1 MITDAFAAI
10 CNIDTAE
17 LSPASRARAHLQL
30 PQKAGGF
37 GLPSTVTLAKTA
49 YLASWADAGGRI
61 CERWPHL
68 APDTN
73 ALDRMHTDTPPTS
86 EYAMDLYIQR
96 RYCCSILG
104 LEAMLSEELRFTR
117 SRSKA
122 DIDSP
127 DANATQT
134 WQRRLGAAEA
144 ALVKDAIAGS
154 VAQQSNALEQQQ
166 ALPLQAWL
174 KSLETDGRAAFL
186 HCVPNAWTRSLSN
199 RQLEFAVRR
208 LLRLKLR
215 NVEGTICACGATLDG
230 FGDHAD
236 SCPTLVGMRSNRH
249 DRVNVEGIGAPAKQT
264 GLAPT
269 FEHKGLV
276 EDTNGRPADTCI
288 RSNHGFGRDVT
299 ACYDC
304 VGVGTCAATYVQAA
318 ARWKGGAMQAAVNR
332 KLRNAR
338 RLRGTVD
345 LVVIPMAFESQGGL
359 HPNWRTTYLEWAK
372 TWASRSEAERPR
384 WRQFLMVQSWIART
398 SLVIQREQYLL
409 IDHMITCGSR
419 RTHGNVRHAHRAPA
433 SDDFDNALAAM
444 PPWEA

>member
-1 MITDAFAAI
+1 M
-10 CNIDTAE
+10 
-17 LSPASRARAHLQL
+17 
-30 PQKAGGF
+30 
-37 GLPSTVTLAKTA
+37 
-49 YLASWADAGGRI
+49 
-61 CERWPHL
+61 
-68 APDTN
+68 
-73 ALDRMHTDTPPTS
+73 
-86 EYAMDLYIQR
+86 
-96 RYCCSILG
+96 
-104 LEAMLSEELRFTR
+104 
-117 SRSKA
+117 
-122 DIDSP
+122 
-127 DANATQT
+127 
-134 WQRRLGAAEA
+134 
-144 ALVKDAIAGS
+144 
-154 VAQQSNALEQQQ
+154 
-166 ALPLQAWL
+166 
-174 KSLETDGRAAFL
+174 
-186 HCVPNAWTRSLSN
+186 PNAWTRSLSN